1 MIKSSERSRK
11 DEVINVLDTGD
22 SNRGNN
28 SQEFTISKFNSA
40 TQVHIKPLY
49 EIFHLGKSFLGWVGH
64 LRSTWSLGATLPRAE
79 STLDSS
85 PTSIV
90 PSLRTFNANACP
102 LLCNKHVVWA
112 HLFESYV
119 ENTVLKKSRIL
130 SSESSCAIICL
141 SCSFYN
147 GAKLS
152 SDIKLAPVDQDF
164 TSSEAAV
171 NCAGAAAGW
180 WCHLQKTCQHTSLAT
195 TGQRPFKEA
204 DLVTDNQIL
213 PVLSFDH
220 SLPVHRLRLN
230 CQRWLVKG
238 VGRKVLWE
246 SCCAVLQAAWATKPQ
261 SRPHLTWL
269 GFSLPTALR
278 QIFANTENF

>member
-64 LRSTWSLGATLPRAE
+64 LRSTLSLGATLPRAE

-180 WCHLQKTCQHTSLAT
+180 WCHLQKTCQHTCTNNRSKAFQGGRPGDRQPDTAGSFFWPLPPCAQVAPELSALI
-195 TGQRPFKEA
+195 GQGSR
-204 DLVTDNQIL
+204 Q
-213 PVLSFDH
+213 
-220 SLPVHRLRLN
+220 
-230 CQRWLVKG
+230 
-238 VGRKVLWE
+238 E
-246 SCCAVLQAAWATKPQ
+246 SVMRELLCSAPSC
-261 SRPHLTWL
+261 L
-269 GFSLPTALR
+269 GY
-278 QIFANTENF
+278 